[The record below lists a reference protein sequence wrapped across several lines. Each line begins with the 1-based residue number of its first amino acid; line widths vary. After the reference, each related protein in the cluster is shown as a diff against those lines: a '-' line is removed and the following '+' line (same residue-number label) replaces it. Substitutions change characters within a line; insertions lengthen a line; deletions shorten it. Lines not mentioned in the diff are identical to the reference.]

1 MNGSSKP
8 LPLPPSSG
16 STSESKAVPG
26 STDDIKLSSRASQF
40 DAHDSLL
47 VCIAAKLAT
56 TYCLSH
62 RYTQKLSLSDATN
75 ETNSQD
81 DNEAV
86 TDGGTR
92 QPESAKKELDSEQV
106 RANQLMRAT
115 IADAT
120 GWLLDITRQFNVDLN
135 VLPDTPPEEE
145 DGHAQELDQAF
156 RSADSKATEEKARN
170 VAFELV
176 LVSVGLGEHARE
188 ELKNKTKS
196 TASSWFSSS
205 SSNRGSSEVPEPNL
219 HYTALSRTLVVRT
232 CQLLAIGE
240 DEVVNAE
247 RVISQ
252 ALYFELQAKQQA
264 KEKGKDG
271 STTPGGSQEWDQAAQ
286 TYRKEQAG
294 RTSALKWGATAA
306 GFVAGG
312 AIIGLT
318 GGLAAPAVAP
328 LLAGTLG
335 ISIFAGSGGI
345 ILIGTLLGL
354 GGGGLAGYRTHR
366 RMEGLKEVTFEPIVE
381 ADVPTIPSLTASSD
395 LPVRSH
401 VSFTVVASG
410 FLLDLNDSTL
420 PWLPA
425 YHRSPTDTYALKVDP
440 QAFLEAGR
448 NYSSW
453 VRDKLV
459 TLGGTEV
466 IKHTALAA
474 VYAGVALPMSI
485 YSGATMVLDSDFTRC
500 REKAKKAG
508 ILLAEILEKRVQGTR
523 PVRLMGYGPG
533 ATVIFR
539 CLIELH
545 KRSLGDLVYDVIL
558 IGLPESPNRIS
569 WAAARSV
576 VAHELVNAYSTNDWT
591 LAIHARMYTLSNRVG
606 GLTAVEVEGVRDV
619 EVSDLVQGHLEMR
632 EKVDA
637 ILKRVRGIK
646 EVGKEGRLG

>member
-8 LPLPPSSG
+8 LPLPPSPSSG
-16 STSESKAVPG
+16 STFESKAVPA

-75 ETNSQD
+75 ETSSQD

-86 TDGGTR
+86 TGGGTR

-120 GWLLDITRQFNVDLN
+120 GWLLDITRQFNIDLN
-135 VLPDTPPEEE
+135 ALPDTPPQEE
-145 DGHAQELDQAF
+145 DGHAHELDQAF
-156 RSADSKATEEKARN
+156 HSADSKATEEKARN

-176 LVSVGLGEHARE
+176 LVSVGLGEYARE
-188 ELKNKTKS
+188 ELKNKSKATG
-196 TASSWFSSS
+196 SSWFSSS
-205 SSNRGSSEVPEPNL
+205 SSNRESSEVPEPNL
-219 HYTALSRTLVVRT
+219 NYTALSRTLVVRT

-247 RVISQ
+247 RFISQ

-271 STTPGGSQEWDQAAQ
+271 STIPGGSQEWDQAAQ

-335 ISIFAGSGGI
+335 ISMFAGSGGI
-345 ILIGTLLGL
+345 ILIGTLLGF

-366 RMEGLKEVTFEPIVE
+366 RMEGLKEVTFEPIAE
-381 ADVPTIPSLTASSD
+381 ADVPAIPSLTA
-395 LPVRSH
+395 
-401 VSFTVVASG
+401 TIVASG
-410 FLLDLNDSTL
+410 FLLDLNDSTF

-459 TLGGTEV
+459 TLGGTEF

-474 VYAGVALPMSI
+474 VYAGVALPISI

-533 ATVIFR
+533 ATLLFR

-545 KRSLGDLVYDVIL
+545 KRSLGDLVYDVVL

-591 LAIHARMYTLSNRVG
+591 LAIHARLYTLSNRVG

-637 ILKRVRGIK
+637 ILKRVRGIE
-646 EVGKEGRLG
+646 EVRKEGRLE

>member
-1 MNGSSKP
+1 MNATRKP
-8 LPLPPSSG
+8 RPPPPPPSA
-16 STSESKAVPG
+16 TESESFAVSP
-26 STDDIKLSSRASQF
+26 SADDIKLRSRASHL
-40 DAHDSLL
+40 DAHHSLL

-62 RYTQKLSLSDATN
+62 RYTQKLTLSDATN
-75 ETNSQD
+75 ETNSD
-81 DNEAV
+81 DD
-86 TDGGTR
+86 DGAAR
-92 QPESAKKELDSEQV
+92 QSESAKKELDSEQV
-106 RANQLMRAT
+106 RANQLMRST
-115 IADAT
+115 ITDAT
-120 GWLLDITRQFNVDLN
+120 GWLLDITTQFKVDLN
-135 VLPDTPPEEE
+135 VLPDTAPEEE
-145 DGHAQELDQAF
+145 DGHSRGLDQAF
-156 RSADSKATEEKARN
+156 RSGDSDSTDEKARD

-176 LVSVGLGEHARE
+176 LVSIGLGEHAPQDPT
-188 ELKNKTKS
+188 LN
-196 TASSWFSSS
+196 
-205 SSNRGSSEVPEPNL
+205 
-219 HYTALSRTLVVRT
+219 YTALSRTLVVRT
-232 CQLLAIGE
+232 CQLLAISE
-240 DEVVNAE
+240 EKVANAE

-264 KEKGKDG
+264 KEKGKAG

-286 TYRKEQAG
+286 AYKKEQAG
-294 RTSALKWGATAA
+294 RNSALKWGATAA
-306 GFVAGG
+306 GFLAGG

-318 GGLAAPAVAP
+318 G
-328 LLAGTLG
+328 
-335 ISIFAGSGGI
+335 GGI

-381 ADVPTIPSLTASSD
+381 ADIPAIPSLTASI
-395 LPVRSH
+395 
-401 VSFTVVASG
+401 VASG
-410 FLLDLNDSTL
+410 FLLDLNDSTQ
-420 PWLPA
+420 PWLA
-425 YHRSPTDTYALKVDP
+425 EYHRSPTDTYALKVDP

-466 IKHTALAA
+466 IKHTALA
-474 VYAGVALPMSI
+474 VIYAGVALPMSV
-485 YSGATMVLDSDFTRC
+485 YTGATMVLDSDFTRC

-533 ATVIFR
+533 ATVLFR
-539 CLIELH
+539 CLLELH
-545 KRSLGDLVYDVIL
+545 KRSLGDLVYDVVL

-591 LAIHARMYTLSNRVG
+591 LAIQARMYTLSNRVG

-619 EVSDLVQGHLEMR
+619 DVSDLVQGHLEMR

-637 ILKRVRGIK
+637 ILKRVRG
-646 EVGKEGRLG
+646 